1 MARTSL
7 AERMT
12 RLEQQKAR
20 LAADEARIKN
30 DERKARTRRLIEAG
44 GLVEKAGLLD
54 LESNALYGA
63 LLSLASHAKD
73 AAHVAEWA
81 KAGGHIFD
89 LEAKARDAG
98 LEPLTVTFAGAL
110 PTPFTT
116 QLRAAGLRWNKVL
129 HHWEGLA
136 DHAAVASLAAEHDGE
151 VQRVRPPGDRDKR
164 SAAE

>member
-7 AERMT
+7 AERMS

-54 LESNALYGA
+54 LEPNALYGA
-63 LLSLASHAKD
+63 LLSLARGSKD
-73 AAHVAEWA
+73 AAQMVEWA

-89 LEAKARDAG
+89 REAKARDAG
-98 LEPLTVTFAGAL
+98 REPLTVTFAGAL

-136 DHAAVASLAAEHDGE
+136 DHAAIASFAAEHAGE
-151 VQRVRPPGDRDKR
+151 VQRVRPPGDRETR
-164 SAAE
+164 VSAE